1 MPEQLIRFLKSK
13 SLYAILASVAFNL
26 LALDIVSQDGAV
38 VVSAVS
44 TGAVVLSI
52 GGEWV
57 ADAMRAMGWLCEAS
71 E

>member
-1 MPEQLIRFLKSK
+1 MTRLKTFIRSK

>member
-1 MPEQLIRFLKSK
+1 MDYLKTLLRSK

-26 LALDIVSQDGAV
+26 LALDIVNQDGAV
-38 VVSAVS
+38 VISAVS
-44 TGAVVLSI
+44 TGAVVFRI

-57 ADAMRAMGWLCEAS
+57 ADAMRAMGFLSEAS

>member
-1 MPEQLIRFLKSK
+1 MDYLKTLLRSK

-26 LALDIVSQDGAV
+26 LALDIVNQDGAV
-38 VVSAVS
+38 VISAVS

-52 GGEWV
+52 GGKWV

>member
-1 MPEQLIRFLKSK
+1 MTRLKTFIRSK
-13 SLYAILASVAFNL
+13 SLYAFLASVAFNL
-26 LALDIVSQDGAV
+26 LALDITSQSGAI

-57 ADAMRAMGWLCEAS
+57 ADAMRAMGWLSEAS